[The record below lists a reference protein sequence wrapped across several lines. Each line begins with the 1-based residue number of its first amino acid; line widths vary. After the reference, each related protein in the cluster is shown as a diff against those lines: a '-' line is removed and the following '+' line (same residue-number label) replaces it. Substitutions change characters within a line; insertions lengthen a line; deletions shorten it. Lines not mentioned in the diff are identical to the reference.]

1 MLTVGSL
8 FAGIGGFDLAARWMG
23 WRTAWV
29 SEIDPFACQVL
40 ARHFPDALNHGDI
53 RHIDFTKVEPIDVL
67 VGGFPC
73 QDISHAGEKKG
84 IEGERS
90 GLWFEYARAIRELRP
105 RYVVVEN
112 VSALA
117 NRGLDRVLR
126 SLAEIGYDAEWG
138 CFGAADVGAPHKRD
152 RLWLLAYPNAVG
164 DTSGA
169 RGAVGISGPL
179 ARQEGVAGVRDH
191 TSDVLYW
198 RHAVRSQGADGTTR
212 LVPHEVATGGAQ
224 SPLWPVAHGV
234 SGRVVRL
241 RGVGNAI
248 VPQCALVIFREIE
261 DRESFITPYRP
272 EYP

>member
-112 VSALA
+112 VRALV
-117 NRGLDRVLR
+117 NNGLDRVLG
-126 SLAEIGYDAEWG
+126 SLADIGYDAEWG
-138 CFGAADVGAPHKRD
+138 CFKAADVGAPHQRD
-152 RLWLLAYPNAVG
+152 RAWILAYPQRTG
-164 DTSGA
+164 
-169 RGAVGISGPL
+169 L
-179 ARQEGVAGVRDH
+179 EGHGRTAHDETGRAQP
-191 TSDVLYW
+191 T
-198 RHAVRSQGADGTTR
+198 RSIA
-212 LVPHEVATGGAQ
+212 
-224 SPLWPVAHGV
+224 AHGV
-234 SGRVVRL
+234 PRGTDSIPWWSSEPAMGGTPHGVPRGLAVAEWEIGIPRVLPHVTQYRERL
-241 RGVGNAI
+241 TALGNAI
-248 VPQCALVIFREIE
+248 VPQCALVIYREIA